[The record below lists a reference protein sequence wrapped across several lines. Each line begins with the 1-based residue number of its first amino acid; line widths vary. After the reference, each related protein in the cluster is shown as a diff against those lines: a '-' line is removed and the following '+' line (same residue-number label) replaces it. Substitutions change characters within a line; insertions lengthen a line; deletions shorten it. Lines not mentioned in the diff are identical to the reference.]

1 MRKLAMALLLS
12 ATLPAFASVESDLKS
27 GSSAADI
34 IAAATANCEGASC
47 AEQAVADLIAAGVS
61 LEVVIAAAIDSGLSQ
76 AQAVATVT
84 TAAVSSGQ
92 TVAAVMS
99 AAQDAGVSDAVIVQG
114 AAAAG
119 TDTATLQAAAASNG
133 ISPADVI
140 AGQSAG
146 APTAGGPAPEP
157 VVVVAETTPEAL
169 P

>member
-47 AEQAVADLIAAGVS
+47 ADQAVADLIAAGVS

-99 AAQDAGVSDAVIVQG
+99 AAQDAGVSDAVVIQG
-114 AAAAG
+114 VAAAG
-119 TDTATLQAAAASNG
+119 TDTVTIQAAAAANN

-140 AGQSAG
+140 AGETAG
-146 APTAGGPAPEP
+146 APTAAPSSEP
-157 VVVVAETTPEAL
+157 VVVIAETTPEAL